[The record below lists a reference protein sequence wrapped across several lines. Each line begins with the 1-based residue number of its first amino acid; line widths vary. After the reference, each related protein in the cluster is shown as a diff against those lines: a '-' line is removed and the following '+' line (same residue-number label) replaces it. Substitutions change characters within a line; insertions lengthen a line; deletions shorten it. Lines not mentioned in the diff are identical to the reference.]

1 MLSSEDEDV
10 LPWTAISLC
19 EGGTEAVS
27 SACRM
32 LYRVNPSMQSATT
45 LLAFFLAMAMHPEVQ
60 LRAQAELDSV
70 MEIDQLPSFADRPRL
85 PYIAAVQKEI
95 LRWAPVAPLGI
106 PHSLMDNDEYHGH
119 FIPKGA
125 TVIQNI
131 R

>member
-1 MLSSEDEDV
+1 
-10 LPWTAISLC
+10 
-19 EGGTEAVS
+19 
-27 SACRM
+27 
-32 LYRVNPSMQSATT
+32 MQSATT
-45 LLAFFLAMAMHPEVQ
+45 LLAFFLAMAIHPEVQ

-70 MEIDQLPSFADRPRL
+70 IDTDRLPSFADRPRL

-106 PHSLMDNDEYHGH
+106 PHSLMEDDEYQGY
-119 FIPKGA
+119 FIPKGT